1 MFIKIDKIWGKYGE
15 NFLVIDYICCMAT
28 IKYIIK
34 TDSEIA
40 SIYLRFKDGASF
52 DLTTKTNYK
61 INSNNWSKLK
71 GQPKNIN
78 DADLKKLNNNLTDLR
93 ANLLRSYNNCENKN
107 EINTQW
113 LKNFINPPN
122 VDSISNKLVDYFA
135 YYELHKGDSLTKA
148 SKVKL
153 NVNKRLIERFQIQTK
168 KEYVIK
174 DVDDNFKLNFYN
186 FCISESYSQNTIAR
200 ALKFIK
206 TICYHAESNDIEVSK
221 KLGGLQIDTINV
233 EKIYL
238 DLNEIIQIEK
248 CNIILEEHLLNAR
261 DWLIISCETGQ
272 RVSDFL
278 RFTKEMIRY
287 ENNKPLIEFTQ
298 VKTGKI
304 MTVPLS
310 KKVMGILEKRNGDF
324 PRKLSDQRY
333 NEYIK
338 EVCDFAK
345 LHNLIKGG
353 LQIDNRKVN
362 GLYPKWQLV
371 TSHIGRRSFATNNY
385 GKIPTAL
392 LIGVTGHSTE
402 SMFLEYI
409 GKTDT
414 QKAMAL
420 AEYF

>member
-15 NFLVIDYICCMAT
+15 IFLLIDYICCMAT

-174 DVDDNFKLNFYN
+174 DVDDIFKLNFYN
-186 FCISESYSQNTIAR
+186 FCISENYSQNTIAR

-248 CNIILEEHLLNAR
+248 CNNILEEHLLNAR

-362 GLYPKWQLV
+362 GFYPKWQLV

>member
-1 MFIKIDKIWGKYGE
+1 
-15 NFLVIDYICCMAT
+15 MAT

-34 TDSEIA
+34 SDSEIA

-71 GQPKNIN
+71 GQPKSIN
-78 DADLKKLNNNLTDLR
+78 DADLKKLNNDLTDLR
-93 ANLLRSYNNCENKN
+93 ASLLRSYNNCENKN

-113 LKNFINPPN
+113 LKDFINPPKVN
-122 VDSISNKLVDYFA
+122 TISNKLVDYFA

-153 NVNKRLIERFQIQTK
+153 NVNKRLIQRFQISTK
-168 KEYVIK
+168 REYIIK

-186 FCISESYSQNTIAR
+186 FCISENYSQNTIAR

-221 KLGGLQIDTINV
+221 KLVGLQIDTIKV

-238 DLNEIIQIEK
+238 DLNELSRIEK
-248 CNIILEEHLLNAR
+248 CNTIFKEHLLNAR

-338 EVCDFAK
+338 EVCESAK
-345 LHNLIKGG
+345 LNNLINGG

-362 GLYPKWQLV
+362 GVYPKWQLV

-385 GKIPTAL
+385 GNIPTAL

-402 SMFLEYI
+402 QMFLEYI

>member
-1 MFIKIDKIWGKYGE
+1 
-15 NFLVIDYICCMAT
+15 MAT

-34 TDSEIA
+34 SDSEIA

-71 GQPKNIN
+71 GQPKSIN
-78 DADLKKLNNNLTDLR
+78 DADLKKLNSDLIDLR
-93 ANLLRSYNNCENKN
+93 ASLLRSYNNCENKN

-113 LKNFINPPN
+113 LKDFINPPKVN
-122 VDSISNKLVDYFA
+122 AISNKLVDYFA

-153 NVNKRLIERFQIQTK
+153 NVNKRLIQRFQISTK
-168 KEYVIK
+168 REYIIK

-186 FCISESYSQNTIAR
+186 FCISENYSQNTIAR

-221 KLGGLQIDTINV
+221 KLGGLQIDTIKV

-238 DLNEIIQIEK
+238 DLNEINRIEK
-248 CNIILEEHLLNAR
+248 CNTIFKEHLLNAR

-338 EVCDFAK
+338 EVCESAK
-345 LHNLIKGG
+345 LNNLINGG

-362 GLYPKWQLV
+362 GVYPKWQLV

-385 GKIPTAL
+385 GNIPTAL

>member
-1 MFIKIDKIWGKYGE
+1 MWGKYGE
-15 NFLVIDYICCMAT
+15 IIYLRIMAT
-28 IKYIIK
+28 IKFIIK
-34 TDSEIA
+34 ADSETA
-40 SIYLRFKDGASF
+40 SIYLRFKDGVAF
-52 DLTTKTNYK
+52 DITAKTNFK
-61 INSNNWSKLK
+61 INSSNWSSVK
-71 GQPKNIN
+71 GQPKNLK
-78 DADLKKLNNNLTDLR
+78 DADSKKIDNDLSDLR
-93 ANLLRSYNNCENKN
+93 AKLLSHFNNYKNKN

-113 LKNFINPPN
+113 LKDFINPPKVN
-122 VDSISNKLVDYFA
+122 SIPNKLVDYFA
-135 YYELHKGDSLTKA
+135 YYELHKSDKLTK
-148 SKVKL
+148 SSIVKL
-153 NVNKRLIERFQIQTK
+153 NVNKRLIERFQIQSK
-168 KEYVIK
+168 IEYLIK
-174 DVDDNFKLNFYN
+174 DVDDNFKLNFLN
-186 FCISESYSQNTIAR
+186 FCLSENYSQNTIAR

-206 TICYHAESNDIEVSK
+206 TICYHAESNDIDVSK
-221 KLGGLQIDTINV
+221 KLGSLQIDTIKV

-238 DLNEIIQIEK
+238 DLNELNQIENCK
-248 CNIILEEHLLNAR
+248 DITKEHLLNAR
-261 DWLIISCETGQ
+261 DWLLISCETGQ

-310 KKVMGILEKRNGDF
+310 KKVMSILEKRNGEF
-324 PRKLSDQRY
+324 PRKISDQRY

-338 EVCDFAK
+338 VVCELADI
-345 LHNLIKGG
+345 NTIVKGG
-353 LQIDNRKVN
+353 LQIDNRKAEGN
-362 GLYPKWQLV
+362 YPKWQLV